1 VQKLLEQEEK
11 KKRDSDQGIK
21 EKEQF
26 RERLFS
32 KIPENG
38 KEKKRVKNEE
48 KP

>member
-1 VQKLLEQEEK
+1 MKGTLKEILPKREK

-26 RERLFS
+26 RERPFS

-38 KEKKRVKNEE
+38 KEKKRVK
-48 KP
+48 